1 MTWLR
6 EMFDLCQQY
15 LQADRDYRAAM
26 KQIKKQIKEQAHES
40 LHPRV

>member
-1 MTWLR
+1 VNWFR

-26 KQIKKQIKEQAHES
+26 KQIKKQIKEQANK
-40 LHPRV
+40 